1 MTMSKNYN
9 ERQIEAANLL
19 KSIDQPIPDGIAEQV
34 IDLIGNSSND
44 QLPKERQNIESVIK
58 IQLLSESDWRKRAVL
73 SAMLISK
80 SLE

>member
-19 KSIDQPIPDGIAEQV
+19 KSIDQPVPDDIAEQV
-34 IDLIGNSSND
+34 IGLIADSSND
-44 QLPKERQNIESVIK
+44 QLPEEKQNIESVIK